1 MGNPGSTDMPLQ
13 IEKRS
18 NRLHQLHLPDEV
30 RVFNSTRVE
39 ADPSSQALVL
49 DSVYG
54 DDNGVAYGRCYCFL
68 NRWLSV
74 FVTFDKELQLHQN
87 CYGDFTFAFNCDV
100 TTPHLLD
107 GSAVFTTDL
116 FIDVLVAVDGETY
129 LVKDIDEHDDGFS
142 QGLFGPSWQIGAKN
156 ELRRLVDELK
166 RGEFLGILQSIA
178 PFPTSF
184 EGIER
189 YSRAEYR
196 LGDGPF
202 RYHPQYPRA

>member
-1 MGNPGSTDMPLQ
+1 MT

-18 NRLHQLHLPDEV
+18 FRLHQLHLPDEV
-30 RVFNSTRVE
+30 RVFKSTRVHV
-39 ADPSSQALVL
+39 DTSSQALVL
-49 DSVYG
+49 DSVYENE
-54 DDNGVAYGRCYCFL
+54 NGVAYGRCYCFL
-68 NRWLSV
+68 KRWLSV
-74 FVTFDKELQLHQN
+74 FVTFDKKLQLHPSH
-87 CYGDFTFAFNCDV
+87 YGDFTFAFNCDI

-129 LVKDIDEHDDGFS
+129 LVKDIDEHEDGFS
-142 QGLFGPSWQIGAKN
+142 QGLFGQSWQIGAKN
-156 ELRRLVDELK
+156 ELRRLVGELK

-178 PFPTSF
+178 PFPSSF
-184 EGIER
+184 GGIER

-202 RYHPQYPRA
+202 RYHPKYPRA